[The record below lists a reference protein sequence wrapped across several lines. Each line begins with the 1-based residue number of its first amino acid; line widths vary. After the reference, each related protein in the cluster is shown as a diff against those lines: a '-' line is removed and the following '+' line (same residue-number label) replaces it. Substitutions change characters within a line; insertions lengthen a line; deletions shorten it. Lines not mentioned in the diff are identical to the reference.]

1 MKMRAKKIF
10 ISGDSA
16 GGNLTFALTNLIIQ
30 TGVRR
35 PDKIFPNYPACFIS
49 MKKMMP
55 SYLLSLDD
63 PILPAAFLAMCVDK
77 YQGDQNSDDFYYMCV
92 GKTPDKILKEYPP
105 VMI

>member
-1 MKMRAKKIF
+1 M
-10 ISGDSA
+10 
-16 GGNLTFALTNLIIQ
+16 
-30 TGVRR
+30 V
-35 PDKIFPNYPACFIS
+35 NYPACFIS

-77 YQGDQNSDDFYYMCV
+77 YQGKLKADEHYYMCV
-92 GKTPDKILKEYPP
+92 GNTPDKILKEYPP

>member
-1 MKMRAKKIF
+1 
-10 ISGDSA
+10 
-16 GGNLTFALTNLIIQ
+16 
-30 TGVRR
+30 
-35 PDKIFPNYPACFIS
+35 